1 MFLLLTFQSLTSNL
15 QSIFTNHRDIKCTIN
30 LVEDDSPFGDSI
42 SSILKGDDFNFSFLK
57 SWTLDQLQ
65 FLSLKID
72 VILSDTSKLNS
83 KVYSS
88 LRVDLLKDII
98 ETEAFKVAYNP
109 FFGTVEDFELNLIPN
124 SKFPECK
131 TVLTMNLS
139 LFSRPMNFE
148 VFLLRTGTDFVK
160 NTILETLNSKINE
173 MIERNPTESEMESIG
188 RIHEQIEFID
198 ILEDYKK
205 KEKFKSITFELFNHL
220 KRFEK
225 NPNTKKYQIITEE
238 EATENIHSKEDDLKQ
253 LQLFESK
260 GFEKEMSEY
269 STLNMLRI
277 ILTYKNNRQAKLF
290 CEKYCDSL
298 KKVSKESYPKLERAV
313 EFYNA
318 MVEIREKQHQ
328 LKK

>member
-1 MFLLLTFQSLTSNL
+1 
-15 QSIFTNHRDIKCTIN
+15 
-30 LVEDDSPFGDSI
+30 VEDDSPFGDSI
-42 SSILKGDDFNFSFLK
+42 SSILKSDDFNFSFLK
-57 SWTLDQLQ
+57 TWNLDQIQ

-72 VILSDTSKLNS
+72 VVLSDTSKLNS

-109 FFGTVEDFELNLIPN
+109 FYETVKDFELDLIPN
-124 SKFPECK
+124 PKFPEFK
-131 TVLTMNLS
+131 TILTMNLS
-139 LFSRPMNFE
+139 LSSRPMNFE

-160 NTILETLNSKINE
+160 NTILETLNSKIKE
-173 MIERNPTESEMESIG
+173 IIERNPTESEMESIG
-188 RIHEQIEFID
+188 RIQEQIEFVE
-198 ILEDYKK
+198 ILDDYKK
-205 KEKFKSITFELFNHL
+205 KEKFKSVTVELVNHL

-225 NPNTKKYQIITEE
+225 NSNTKKYQIITEK
-238 EATENIHSKEDDLKQ
+238 EASENIHSKEDDLKQ
-253 LQLFESK
+253 LEIFDSK
-260 GFEKEMSEY
+260 GFEKEKMSEY
-269 STLNMLRI
+269 SMLNMLRI

-298 KKVSKESYPKLERAV
+298 TKISVETYPKLEKAV

-318 MVEIREKQHQ
+318 MAEVRGKQHQ